1 MQKRRFDICIMD
13 EASQIS
19 VPASLGPLRLANS
32 FVLVGDHYQLPPLVR
47 SKIAMS
53 EGLNQSL
60 FAMLANAHPEAVTML
75 RLQYRMNSDIM
86 AISNHLV
93 YGGMLK
99 CANEAVG
106 QALLVLPMASKLCC
120 SHGCSDCWIQAAIEP
135 ERTVMFLD
143 TDSCGA
149 LETPSGKSYYNQY
162 ETKLVKEVHLASTS
176 CMTNCD

>member
-1 MQKRRFDICIMD
+1 MD

-47 SKIAMS
+47 SKVAMS

-60 FAMLANAHPEAVTML
+60 FALLANAHPEAVTML

-86 AISNHLV
+86 TISNHLV

-99 CANEAVG
+99 CANDAVG
-106 QALLVLPMASKLCC
+106 QARLVLPLSSRFSCRCGNLK
-120 SHGCSDCWIQAAIEP
+120 CWLQATIAP
-135 ERTVMFLD
+135 EHTVMFLD
-143 TDSCGA
+143 TDLCGA
-149 LETPSGKSYYNQY
+149 LETSSGKSYYNQT
-162 ETKLVKEVHLASTS
+162 EASFVKEVISNSYLVY
-176 CMTNCD
+176 

>member
-1 MQKRRFDICIMD
+1 MD

-19 VPASLGPLRLANS
+19 VPASLGPLRLASS

-47 SKIAMS
+47 SKVAMS

-60 FAMLANAHPEAVTML
+60 FALLANAHPEAVTML
-75 RLQYRMNSDIM
+75 RLQYRMNTDIM

-99 CANEAVG
+99 CANDTVG
-106 QALLVLPMASKLCC
+106 QARLVLPLSFKLCC
-120 SHGCSDCWIQAAIEP
+120 SQGCSQCWLQAALEP

-149 LETPSGKSYYNQY
+149 LETPSGKSYFNQY
-162 ETKLVKEVHLASTS
+162 EVKLIKAVSP
-176 CMTNCD
+176 TNCFSN